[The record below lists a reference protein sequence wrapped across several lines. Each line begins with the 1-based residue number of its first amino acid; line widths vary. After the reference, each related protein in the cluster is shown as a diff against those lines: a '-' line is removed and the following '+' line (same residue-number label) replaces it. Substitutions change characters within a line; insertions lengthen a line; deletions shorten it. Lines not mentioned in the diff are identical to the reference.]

1 MKKIRVA
8 ILLASV
14 IGILLVPGGAWA
26 YTWLFNPA
34 TNHYYATAMAN
45 NTWEQAEAEA
55 LLAGGHL
62 VTINDAAE
70 ESWLRSTFDDAYN
83 YWIGFTDHQ
92 QEGAWGWASGEPVTY
107 TNWAPSEPNNLS
119 PADVGPEGQQY
130 YTDEGEDYAVMN
142 WIIDGAAYWNDVP
155 NLGPWF
161 AQGIGGVTG
170 IIEVAPVHTPLPSTW
185 LLVGPV
191 LAGWLWRCRGRV
203 WTRGDETPPCLR

>member
-1 MKKIRVA
+1 
-8 ILLASV
+8 
-14 IGILLVPGGAWA
+14 
-26 YTWLFNPA
+26 
-34 TNHYYATAMAN
+34 
-45 NTWEQAEAEA
+45 
-55 LLAGGHL
+55 
-62 VTINDAAE
+62 
-70 ESWLRSTFDDAYN
+70 
-83 YWIGFTDHQ
+83 
-92 QEGAWGWASGEPVTY
+92 
-107 TNWAPSEPNNLS
+107 
-119 PADVGPEGQQY
+119 VGPEGQQY